1 MNTQTELNMKQ
12 KEYIKRLLEN
22 GQDNLH
28 ICPDCYA
35 AGRRK
40 HLCKNMV
47 FNRSAQALVC
57 CYLGLYRNQY
67 LCKGAQDV

>member
-1 MNTQTELNMKQ
+1 MQPEEAKMSLEQ
-12 KEYIKRLLEN
+12 DEYIKRLLEN

-57 CYLGLYRNQY
+57 CYLGEYV
-67 LCKGAQDV
+67 CKMHE

>member
-1 MNTQTELNMKQ
+1 MERNVWDDYL
-12 KEYIKRLLEN
+12 KRLLQN

-40 HLCKNMV
+40 PFCKNAV
-47 FNRSAQALVC
+47 YIKSLGKLVC
-57 CYLGLYRNQY
+57 CYLGRDDH
-67 LCKGAQDV
+67 CTCAKAKVKPKV

>member
-1 MNTQTELNMKQ
+1 MPNNTPQ
-12 KEYIKRLLEN
+12 EYIKKLLQN

-57 CYLGLYRNQY
+57 CYLGLVQTVKK
-67 LCKGAQDV
+67 C